1 VKVLPW
7 LFAAVALGAASF
19 LFVENRE
26 AARRLEA
33 LERQLEQARAATIA
47 LDKARTAE
55 QEARR
60 VLDLAQQRAVEAER
74 RQAESAARSATAAA
88 KDADKAAHAARQ
100 RADAAERAADRAA
113 AETGLAERLAT
124 EKAALEVE
132 RARVATERAQAEKM
146 AAETRAAAERARQAV
161 PRVITSS
168 DAHKRAADL
177 EAEGRN
183 QDAVRMY
190 IGAARGGSCEAAARL
205 GEIYDKGLIGVTRN
219 YAESLKWYNAARVL
233 GCEVPLSRVK
243 PPTAYTD

>member
-1 VKVLPW
+1 MKALPW

-47 LDKARTAE
+47 LDKARAAE

-60 VLDLAQQRAVEAER
+60 LLDLAQQRAVEAER
-74 RQAESAARSATAAA
+74 RQAEIAARSATAAA
-88 KDADKAAHAARQ
+88 KDADKSARAARQ
-100 RADAAERAADRAA
+100 RAEAA
-113 AETGLAERLAT
+113 LAERLAA

-132 RARVATERAQAEKM
+132 RARVATERAQAERM
-146 AAETRAAAERARQAV
+146 AAEARAAAERARQAV

-168 DAHKRAADL
+168 DARKQAADL

-233 GCEVPLSRVK
+233 GCDVPVPLSRVK
-243 PPTAYTD
+243 PPALYTD

>member
-1 VKVLPW
+1 VKALPW

-47 LDKARTAE
+47 LDKARAAE

-60 VLDLAQQRAVEAER
+60 LLDLAQQRAVEAER
-74 RQAESAARSATAAA
+74 RQAEIAARSATAAA
-88 KDADKAAHAARQ
+88 KDADKSARAARQ
-100 RADAAERAADRAA
+100 RAEAA
-113 AETGLAERLAT
+113 LAERLAA

-132 RARVATERAQAEKM
+132 RARVATERAQAERM
-146 AAETRAAAERARQAV
+146 AAEARAAAERARQAV

-168 DAHKRAADL
+168 DARKQAADL

-233 GCEVPLSRVK
+233 GCEVPVPLSRVK
-243 PPTAYTD
+243 PPAVYTD

>member
-1 VKVLPW
+1 VKALPW

-47 LDKARTAE
+47 LDKARAAE

-60 VLDLAQQRAVEAER
+60 LLDLAQQRAAEAER
-74 RQAESAARSATAAA
+74 RQAEIAARSATAAA
-88 KDADKAAHAARQ
+88 KDADKSARAARQ
-100 RADAAERAADRAA
+100 RAEAA
-113 AETGLAERLAT
+113 LAERLAA

-132 RARVATERAQAEKM
+132 RARVATERAQAERM
-146 AAETRAAAERARQAV
+146 AAEARAAAERARQAV

-168 DAHKRAADL
+168 DARKQAADL

-233 GCEVPLSRVK
+233 GCEVPVPLSRVK
-243 PPTAYTD
+243 PPAVYTD